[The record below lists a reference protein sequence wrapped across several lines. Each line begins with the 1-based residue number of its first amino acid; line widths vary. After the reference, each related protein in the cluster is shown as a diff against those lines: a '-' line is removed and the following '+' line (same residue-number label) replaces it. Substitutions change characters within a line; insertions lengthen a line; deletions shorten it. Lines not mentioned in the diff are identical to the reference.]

1 MKKNNSFKLTFYF
14 GFCIMLLIVS
24 ILTLI
29 IVNVWRALEPNIK
42 NKKVEVVASE
52 YLQLESEKIH
62 DTVYIEKIPTKTTDS
77 PKIIVQPKI
86 NKKQVSLSETKDT
99 SSIFDTVR

>member
-1 MKKNNSFKLTFYF
+1 MF
-14 GFCIMLLIVS
+14 IIVS
-24 ILTLI
+24 FSTLI

-42 NKKVEVVASE
+42 SKKVEVVTSE
-52 YLQLESEKIH
+52 SFQLESEKIY
-62 DTVYIEKIPTKTTDS
+62 DTVYIEKITTKTIDS

-99 SSIFDTVR
+99 SSIVDTVR